1 MDLLLLALLV
11 AVGAVGALI
20 AAPQRFAVPVVVGE
34 LMLGVLVGRSGLD
47 VVDVNRPLLKEL
59 GDLGFATVML
69 VAGSHVPVRN
79 PEIRGAARGAIKV
92 VLASAPLA
100 AGAGLLMAWVAGTS
114 HAPLYA
120 VLMAST
126 SAALVMP
133 VLGSS
138 PGVLPLLAQAAMA
151 DTVCIVALP
160 LVADPRRAI
169 GAALGGL
176 AIAIAATAVFALGHV
191 LSEHRLLHPLHSL
204 SKERHLGLALRAS
217 MVVLLLLAGTAEELG
232 TSVML
237 AGFSCGL
244 VLAALGE
251 PRRLAKQLFA
261 VSDGFL
267 APVFFVRL
275 GATLDLRTLGSH
287 AALLGLG
294 LGLGLGAILVHVL
307 AGRVTRQPLSHGV
320 LAAAQLGVPV
330 AAVTIGQ
337 QSHALQAGEGA
348 AIIVGALVTI
358 VGTAVASHFVKEAPR
373 EGDVARPA

>member
-1 MDLLLLALLV
+1 MDLLVLAVLV
-11 AVGAVGALI
+11 AVGAVGALL
-20 AAPQRFAVPVVVGE
+20 AAPERFAVPVVVGE
-34 LMLGVLVGRSGLD
+34 VLLGVLVGRSGLD
-47 VVDVNRPLLKEL
+47 LVDVGRPLLKEL

-69 VAGSHVPVRN
+69 VAGSHVPLRD
-79 PEIRGAARGAIKV
+79 PAIRRAARGALV
-92 VLASAPLA
+92 VVAVSAPLA
-100 AGAGLLMAWVAGTS
+100 TAVGLLLASVAGPS

-126 SAALVMP
+126 SAALVLP
-133 VLGSS
+133 VLGGASS
-138 PGVLPLLAQAAMA
+138 PGVLALMAQAAIA
-151 DTVCIVALP
+151 DTVAVVALP
-160 LVADPRRAI
+160 LVADPQRAV

-176 AIAIAATAVFALGHV
+176 AVAVAATAVFALGH
-191 LSEHRLLHPLHSL
+191 LLAEHRLLHPLHAL

-275 GATLDLRTLGSH
+275 GATLDLRALGSEPS
-287 AALLGLG
+287 LLVLG
-294 LGLGLGAILVHVL
+294 VGLGLGAVVVHVL
-307 AGRVTRQPLSHGV
+307 AGRATRQPASYGV

-337 QSHALQAGEGA
+337 QSHALHAGEA
-348 AIIVGALVTI
+348 AAVMLGALVT
-358 VGTAVASHFVKEAPR
+358 VAGTALASRWVTR
-373 EGDVARPA
+373 TTSRS